1 MATSYGSDLNFSTQA
16 MEVMHNSELADIL
29 GNLVHRG
36 LSLCLKYCDGMIPD
50 SVHDPEFPMPFDFVE
65 LDREIRNDL
74 ASSSLNIA
82 TFRAM
87 EAVRATNKFLT
98 AAEPWK
104 MKGEFDGPRRIA
116 IVRTTLEAIYICSHY
131 LAPSIPIATGEIFH
145 RLNTLP
151 RPTNLLRSDFYN
163 LTPGTKI
170 TLGNI
175 LFTKIGEAAEGTSSL
190 PSSSMSSKKGKS
202 EPKKESSEKKEKK
215 TKAVSQTEEAEVD
228 QHDFTKIE
236 LRVGQIVNV
245 WNHETADRL
254 SCNLSFLAVVAV
266 FDSPS
271 LLLVDS
277 FVKKLIS
284 ARMSQEELPL
294 V

>member
-50 SVHDPEFPMPFDFVE
+50 SIHDSAFPLPFDFAD

-74 ASSSLNIA
+74 SSSALNIA

-98 AAEPWK
+98 SAEPWK
-104 MKGEFDGPRRIA
+104 MKGENDGPRRMA

-131 LAPSIPIATGEIFH
+131 LAPSIPTATDEIFK
-145 RLNTLP
+145 RLNTPP
-151 RPTNLLRSDFYN
+151 RPTSLLSADFYN
-163 LTPGTKI
+163 LIPGTKI
-170 TLGNI
+170 SLGNI
-175 LFTKIGEAAEGTSSL
+175 LFTKIEDATEVAQVAQNSKKSVEN
-190 PSSSMSSKKGKS
+190 KKGKT
-202 EPKKESSEKKEKK
+202 EPKKAPEEKNKESGKEEKKEKK
-215 TKAVSQTEEAEVD
+215 AKATSQNEGSSD
-228 QHDFTKIE
+228 QPDFTKIE

-245 WNHETADRL
+245 WNHE
-254 SCNLSFLAVVAV
+254 
-266 FDSPS
+266 
-271 LLLVDS
+271 
-277 FVKKLIS
+277 S
-284 ARMSQEELPL
+284 AER
-294 V
+294 

>member
-1 MATSYGSDLNFSTQA
+1 MAASYGSDLNFSTQA

-36 LSLCLKYCDGMIPD
+36 LTLCLKYCDGVIPD
-50 SVHDPEFPMPFDFVE
+50 SIHDSEFPMPFDFVE

-74 ASSSLNIA
+74 SSSSLNIA

-104 MKGEFDGPRRIA
+104 MKGESDGPRRIA

-131 LAPSIPIATGEIFH
+131 LAPSIPTATGEIFN
-145 RLNTLP
+145 RLNTPP

-175 LFTKIGEAAEGTSSL
+175 LFTKIGEPTEVSKNQ
-190 PSSSMSSKKGKS
+190 SSSSATSSSKKANERKEGKGES
-202 EPKKESSEKKEKK
+202 KKDGKNENPKESSTKKEKK
-215 TKAVSQTEEAEVD
+215 VVSEEAEVD

-254 SCNLSFLAVVAV
+254 SFFFFHPFQLC
-266 FDSPS
+266 
-271 LLLVDS
+271 
-277 FVKKLIS
+277 
-284 ARMSQEELPL
+284 
-294 V
+294 